1 MSKSELAWRS
11 LHDLGLATWF
21 GGSVFGS
28 VALPHDNAEHGGAQH
43 GSTAGNATSSTAEKV
58 EGESWQRFSPV
69 LTGAMVAHL
78 VGGAG
83 LIAWN
88 RGRHRHQDGVMTTT
102 VVKSA
107 LTAAAVALT
116 VGAAVQ
122 GTRSERLRRQAE
134 AGDTSLALADER
146 ERVERQMRVI
156 GPLIPAT
163 TGVLVVLGALEG
175 EQQRPREVALGL
187 LSSARESVRQALPD
201 SVHDVQSSLHG
212 LQTSVIDAARHAL
225 PGAA

>member
-1 MSKSELAWRS
+1 MSRSELAWRS

-28 VALPHDNAEHGGAQH
+28 VALPHESPADAT
-43 GSTAGNATSSTAEKV
+43 GSTEAAVTEQL

-78 VGGAG
+78 IGGAG
-83 LIAWN
+83 LIFWN
-88 RGRHRHQDGVMTTT
+88 RGRHKHQDGVMATT

-107 LTAAAVALT
+107 LTVAAVGLT
-116 VGAAVQ
+116 IGAAVQ
-122 GTRSERLRRQAE
+122 GTKAERLRHQAE
-134 AGDTSLALADER
+134 DGDSSLALADER
-146 ERVERQMRVI
+146 ERIERQMRVI
-156 GPLIPAT
+156 GPLIPAA

-175 EQQRPREVALGL
+175 EEQRPREVALGL
-187 LSSARESVRQALPD
+187 LTSAGKTVRDHLSD
-201 SVHDVQSSLHG
+201 SVHGVQGSLRDA
-212 LQTSVIDAARHAL
+212 LPESVLHAL

>member
-1 MSKSELAWRS
+1 MSSSELAWRS

-28 VALPHDNAEHGGAQH
+28 VALPHEHPAASAEWPEDSAAAQL
-43 GSTAGNATSSTAEKV
+43 

-69 LTGAMVAHL
+69 LTGAMAAHL
-78 VGGAG
+78 LGGAG

-102 VVKSA
+102 IVKSA
-107 LTAAAVALT
+107 LTVAAVALT

-122 GTRSERLRRQAE
+122 GTRSERLRRRAE
-134 AGDTSLALADER
+134 EGDSSLALADQR
-146 ERVERQMRVI
+146 ERIERQMRVI
-156 GPLIPAT
+156 GPLIPAA
-163 TGVLVVLGALEG
+163 TGALVVLGALEG
-175 EQQRPREVALGL
+175 EEQRPREVALGV
-187 LSSARESVRQALPD
+187 LSSARTSVRNHLAD
-201 SVHDVQSSLHG
+201 SLHDVQGSLRDV
-212 LQTSVIDAARHAL
+212 LPDAVVHAL

>member
-1 MSKSELAWRS
+1 MSRSELAWRS

-21 GGSVFGS
+21 GGSVF
-28 VALPHDNAEHGGAQH
+28 ATLELPHEREAHEQPSKGGNTEAAVTEQVP
-43 GSTAGNATSSTAEKV
+43 GD
-58 EGESWQRFSPV
+58 SWQRFSPV
-69 LTGAMVAHL
+69 LTGAILAHV
-78 VGGAG
+78 VGGVG

-88 RGRHRHQDGVMTTT
+88 RGRHAHQDGVMATT

-107 LTAAAVALT
+107 LTVAAVALT

-134 AGDTSLALADER
+134 DGDSSLALADER
-146 ERVERQMRVI
+146 ERVARRLRVI
-156 GPLIPAT
+156 TPLIPAT

-175 EQQRPREVALGL
+175 EEQRPREMALGL
-187 LSSARESVRQALPD
+187 LSSVRKSAHDRLTDSVHGAQTTLLDALPD
-201 SVHDVQSSLHG
+201 SVLH
-212 LQTSVIDAARHAL
+212 VL